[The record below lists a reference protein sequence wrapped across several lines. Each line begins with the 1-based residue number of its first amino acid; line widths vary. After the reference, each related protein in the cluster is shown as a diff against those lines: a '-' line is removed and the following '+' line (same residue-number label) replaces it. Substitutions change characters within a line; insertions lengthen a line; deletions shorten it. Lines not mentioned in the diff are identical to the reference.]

1 MVDEPDSN
9 RRPTA
14 FAVALPLSY
23 RPLSK
28 HRLATRGIRGG
39 KAVRTGREFK
49 NPYRCKSSI
58 DVSHWRLA
66 APIRYATAPCC
77 RPYRSIQA
85 RRFRAFAA
93 FPASDQHC
101 PDASGRDA
109 IAFGLSGVS
118 RFANRKNKTP
128 PVLDRGRSLASGD
141 RGDRPPAYRR
151 SIDGIGFVAIAAQ
164 RRRERAQA
172 VTGWPQRVQLGDV
185 VEVRHGRRDQKN
197 AHAGAKVAHVT
208 PMLLRMQ
215 RPFVGTRTVATQGDH
230 IDDRAQRSNGA
241 SAVHT

>member
-109 IAFGLSGVS
+109 IAFDLSGFPALRTAKTRRPRCWTEGVRLPREIGVTDLPRAGDQSMGSASS
-118 RFANRKNKTP
+118 RLP
-128 PVLDRGRSLASGD
+128 RSD
-141 RGDRPPAYRR
+141 
-151 SIDGIGFVAIAAQ
+151 
-164 RRRERAQA
+164 
-172 VTGWPQRVQLGDV
+172 
-185 VEVRHGRRDQKN
+185 
-197 AHAGAKVAHVT
+197 
-208 PMLLRMQ
+208 
-215 RPFVGTRTVATQGDH
+215 
-230 IDDRAQRSNGA
+230 GA
-241 SAVHT
+241 SAHRPWPDGRSAYSLAMSLKCVMDEGIKKTLTRERRPRTLRR